1 MQSEI
6 FQDICDDYG
15 LASKYLTLHVMSPYN
30 TLVSP
35 FKLNYLTF
43 CIIYISDIWA
53 LAVRLTMR
61 EYWGT
66 SDLRT
71 ADKSCFEG

>member
-15 LASKYLTLHVMSPYN
+15 Y
-30 TLVSP
+30 